1 MKSPLAPHFHQ
12 LFLILAILAD
22 YNHVLR
28 PLFIRYRILGFQ
40 LLPRRP
46 LNIMYPIFI
55 WLHLFWLKSG
65 VSLVAVS
72 ILTCHFLL
80 GSLWDF
86 LFGLRFQQS
95 IFDMPRWDFC
105 FIHSAWV
112 HRMSWTCGLMPFKL
126 ENSQPLSLQYC
137 SIFSPHI
144 LRLLLHIV

>member
-1 MKSPLAPHFHQ
+1 MKSPLAPQFHQ
-12 LFLILAILAD
+12 LFLILALLAD

-86 LFGLRFQQS
+86 LFFLGS
-95 IFDMPRWDFC
+95 
-105 FIHSAWV
+105 S
-112 HRMSWTCGLMPFKL
+112 S
-126 ENSQPLSLQYC
+126 LSLIC
-137 SIFSPHI
+137 LGEIFVLFI
-144 LRLLLHIV
+144 LLGFIRYLEPVVWCLSSWKILNHYLFNIIPFSLLTFSDCYYI